1 MKRFLL
7 GAAVVLLTVLGVRYC
22 ENRQSEREQLAQN
35 SQLIQEQIKNVGK
48 LVVTEGN
55 FSQVWSYKD
64 SKKFYLDVFSARKKA
79 LIVVNAKV
87 TVSYDLS
94 KLETEIDKENKR
106 VIIKSIPKEELN
118 IYPDIQYYDVTQ
130 DYLNQFEAS
139 DYNTIQK
146 KVTAS
151 IKKKVEASSIKSNAQ
166 NRLISELSKIY
177 ILTNSMGWT
186 LEYND
191 MPVNSQN
198 DFSDIKL

>member
-7 GAAVVLLTVLGVRYC
+7 GAAFVLLIVFGFRYY
-22 ENRQSEREQLAQN
+22 ENRQHEKEQLAQN
-35 SQLIQEQIKNVGK
+35 SELIQEQIKNVGK
-48 LVVTEGN
+48 LVVTEGD

-94 KLETEIDKENKR
+94 ELETEIDKENKR

-139 DYNTIQK
+139 DYNTIKK
-146 KVTAS
+146 KVAAS

-198 DFSDIKL
+198 DFSDIML

>member
-7 GAAVVLLTVLGVRYC
+7 GAAVVLFIVFGVRYC
-22 ENRQSEREQLAQN
+22 ENQQNEREQLAQN

-94 KLETEIDKENKR
+94 ELETEIDQENKR

-139 DYNTIQK
+139 DYNTIKK

-198 DFSDIKL
+198 DFNDIKL

>member
-1 MKRFLL
+1 MKSFLL
-7 GAAVVLLTVLGVRYC
+7 GAAVVLLIVFGVRYC
-22 ENRQSEREQLAQN
+22 ENRQNEREQLEQN

-64 SKKFYLDVFSARKKA
+64 SKKFYLDVFSARKRA

-94 KLETEIDKENKR
+94 ELETEIDEENKR

-139 DYNTIQK
+139 DYNK
-146 KVTAS
+146 
-151 IKKKVEASSIKSNAQ
+151 IKKRITTSLRKKIEASNIKSNAQ
-166 NRLISELSKIY
+166 NRLVSELSKLY
-177 ILTNSMGWT
+177 ILTKSMGWT
-186 LEYND
+186 LEYNQ
-191 MPVNSQN
+191 MPVNSQS
-198 DFSDIKL
+198 DLEDIKL

>member
-7 GAAVVLLTVLGVRYC
+7 GAAVVLLTVVGVRYC

-139 DYNTIQK
+139 DYNTIKK

-151 IKKKVEASSIKSNAQ
+151 IKKKVEASSVKSNAQ

>member
-1 MKRFLL
+1 
-7 GAAVVLLTVLGVRYC
+7 YC

-139 DYNTIQK
+139 DYNTIKK

>member
-7 GAAVVLLTVLGVRYC
+7 GAAVVLLTVFGVRYC

-87 TVSYDLS
+87 MVSYDLS

-139 DYNTIQK
+139 DYNTIKK

>member
-1 MKRFLL
+1 MKKFLL
-7 GAAVVLLTVLGVRYC
+7 GAIIVLLIVFGYRYY
-22 ENRQSEREQLAQN
+22 ENRQTEREQLEQN

-94 KLETEIDKENKR
+94 ELETEIDEENKR

-139 DYNTIQK
+139 DYNTIKK
-146 KVTAS
+146 KVSAS
-151 IKKKVEASSIKSNAQ
+151 IRKKVEASSIKSNAQ
-166 NRLISELSKIY
+166 NRLVSELSKLY
-177 ILTNSMGWT
+177 ILTKSMGWT
-186 LEYND
+186 LEYNQ
-191 MPVNSQN
+191 MPVNSQS
-198 DFSDIKL
+198 DLEDIKL

>member
-1 MKRFLL
+1 MKKFLL
-7 GAAVVLLTVLGVRYC
+7 GAIVVLLIVFGYRYYD
-22 ENRQSEREQLAQN
+22 NRQTERQQLEQN

-94 KLETEIDKENKR
+94 ELETEIDEENKR

-139 DYNTIQK
+139 DYNTIKK
-146 KVTAS
+146 KVSAS
-151 IKKKVEASSIKSNAQ
+151 IRKKVEASTIKSNAQ

>member
-1 MKRFLL
+1 MKKFLL
-7 GAAVVLLTVLGVRYC
+7 GAIIVLLIVFGYRYY
-22 ENRQSEREQLAQN
+22 ENRQTEREQLEQN

-48 LVVTEGN
+48 LVVTEGD

-94 KLETEIDKENKR
+94 ELETEIDAENKR

-139 DYNTIQK
+139 DHNK
-146 KVTAS
+146 
-151 IKKKVEASSIKSNAQ
+151 IKKRITTSLRKKIEASNIKSNAQ
-166 NRLISELSKIY
+166 NRLVSELSKLY
-177 ILTNSMGWT
+177 ILTKSMGWT
-186 LEYND
+186 LEYNQ
-191 MPVNSQN
+191 MPVNSQS
-198 DFSDIKL
+198 DLEDIKL

>member
-7 GAAVVLLTVLGVRYC
+7 GAALVLLIVFGFRYY
-22 ENRQSEREQLAQN
+22 ENRQHEKEQLAQN
-35 SQLIQEQIKNVGK
+35 SELIQEQIKNVGK

-94 KLETEIDKENKR
+94 ELETEIDKENKR

-139 DYNTIQK
+139 DYNTIKK
-146 KVTAS
+146 KVAAS

-198 DFSDIKL
+198 DFSDIVL

>member
-1 MKRFLL
+1 
-7 GAAVVLLTVLGVRYC
+7 
-22 ENRQSEREQLAQN
+22 
-35 SQLIQEQIKNVGK
+35 
-48 LVVTEGN
+48 
-55 FSQVWSYKD
+55 
-64 SKKFYLDVFSARKKA
+64 
-79 LIVVNAKV
+79 V

-139 DYNTIQK
+139 DYNTIKK

>member
-1 MKRFLL
+1 MKSFLL
-7 GAAVVLLTVLGVRYC
+7 GAAVVLLIVFGVRYC
-22 ENRQSEREQLAQN
+22 ENRQNEREQLEQN

-94 KLETEIDKENKR
+94 ELETEIDEENKR

-139 DYNTIQK
+139 DYNTIKK

-151 IKKKVEASSIKSNAQ
+151 IRKKVEASSIKSNAQ

>member
-7 GAAVVLLTVLGVRYC
+7 GAAVVLLTVVGVRYC

-94 KLETEIDKENKR
+94 ELETEIDQENKR

-139 DYNTIQK
+139 DYNTIKK

-198 DFSDIKL
+198 DFNDIKL

>member
-1 MKRFLL
+1 MKKFLL
-7 GAAVVLLTVLGVRYC
+7 GAIVVLLIVFGYRYYD
-22 ENRQSEREQLAQN
+22 NRQTEREQLEQN

-87 TVSYDLS
+87 TVSYNLS
-94 KLETEIDKENKR
+94 ELETEIDEENKR

-139 DYNTIQK
+139 DYNTIKK
-146 KVTAS
+146 KVSAS
-151 IKKKVEASSIKSNAQ
+151 IRKKVEASTIKSNAQ